1 MDCRENHWHKS
12 DNPWRFVGGCN
23 FSYNPLGHGTLNQK
37 STWSVLI
44 PVWLEPDGRTN
55 FPIGSMDFLMSRK
68 LRISSFNFSRIAID
82 GATDDWVDRDCKPKN
97 AWQYMNNLSLPSSLT
112 SNFSFLLLLLFQS
125 SDWPEQNNEAKLK
138 YNLQFTCSH
147 TFWASCP
154 SCWYAGAAA
163 ARAWR
168 PPVACRPSC
177 SCRSLPPSSRYI
189 VSVGGIEKNWS
200 YLSLI
205 HAHRVLILSI
215 SNTWNWHGE
224 IFLW

>member
-1 MDCRENHWHKS
+1 MLATI
-12 DNPWRFVGGCN
+12 P
-23 FSYNPLGHGTLNQK
+23 GHGTLNQK

-68 LRISSFNFSRIAID
+68 LRISSFSFSRIAIE
-82 GATDDWVDRDCKPKN
+82 GATDDWVDRDCKPKH
-97 AWQYMNNLSLPSSLT
+97 AWKYMICQLPSSLT

-125 SDWPEQNNEAKLK
+125 SDGPDQNNEAKFTF
-138 YNLQFTCSH
+138 NLQFTCSR
-147 TFWASCP
+147 TSWASCP
-154 SCWYAGAAA
+154 SCWCAGAAA
-163 ARAWR
+163 ARAWP

-177 SCRSLPPSSRYI
+177 SCRSPPPSSSYN
-189 VSVGGIEKNWS
+189 VSGDRIEKNWS

>member
-1 MDCRENHWHKS
+1 MLATIPK
-12 DNPWRFVGGCN
+12 
-23 FSYNPLGHGTLNQK
+23 HGTLNQK

-68 LRISSFNFSRIAID
+68 LRISSFSFSRIAIE
-82 GATDDWVDRDCKPKN
+82 GATDDWVDRDCKPKH
-97 AWQYMNNLSLPSSLT
+97 AWKYMICQLPSSLT

-125 SDWPEQNNEAKLK
+125 SDGPDQNNEAKFTF
-138 YNLQFTCSH
+138 NLQFTCSR
-147 TFWASCP
+147 TSWAGCP
-154 SCWYAGAAA
+154 SCWCAGAVA
-163 ARAWR
+163 ARAWP

-177 SCRSLPPSSRYI
+177 SCRSPPPSSSDN
-189 VSVGGIEKNWS
+189 VSVDGIEKNWS

-215 SNTWNWHGE
+215 SNTYNRHGE
-224 IFLW
+224 IFFW